1 MDELILPPKAWE
13 KRLAEVQEFA
23 QLNGLSLAGR
33 CKHCGSVI
41 TDPKSL
47 AVNAGSV
54 CRTRHKENDGPVSAA
69 PAKKSRTDKAA

>member
-23 QLNGLSLAGR
+23 QLNGLSIAGR
-33 CKHCGSVI
+33 CKYCGAVI

-47 AVNAGSV
+47 AVKAGSV
-54 CRTRHKENDGPVSAA
+54 CRTRHKENGTGS
-69 PAKKSRTDKAA
+69 PAKSQPDAA